1 MISAMGSN
9 KVSVYLSDSQIDAV
23 KSASDWDNIKMSEFI
38 KEVLVK
44 YLIENGWLDEEERSG

>member
-1 MISAMGSN
+1 MSAMGSN
-9 KVSVYLSDSQIDAV
+9 KVSVYLSDSQISAV
-23 KSASDWDNIKMSEFI
+23 KSASDWGNIKMSEFI